1 MNVSGKYGQIRGG
14 RMLTNKQT
22 ELVQKYWKRGWFW
35 ASDIVS
41 VFSSVSAKT
50 ACISRLLILGIIKE
64 ESFKLII
71 NRERFLEYQA
81 EFENKKLDEY
91 ERNK

>member
-35 ASDIVS
+35 AWDVGSI
-41 VFSSVSAKT
+41 FSSKT
-50 ACISRLLILGIIKE
+50 AKEACMNKLLALGIIKE
-64 ESFKLII
+64 ESFKFYI
-71 NRERFLEYQA
+71 NRERFLEYQS